1 MKNVIATNKTLVAQT
16 YGEIRTKLYYYICKS
31 IRNSDDAEDLT
42 QDAFLKAMEYDGLL
56 TQPTIKAFI
65 FRIAR
70 NLVNDYLRHYLCVSG
85 AKDEI
90 AVAQPVYTVSG
101 ESEVCAR
108 DIAGHESYVV
118 DTLPRQRRQIYKMS
132 RYDEMSIREIAMAL
146 SISDRTVENH
156 LRLGRKEVRRYVAK
170 CIS

>member
-1 MKNVIATNKTLVAQT
+1 MKDVIATNKTLVAQV
-16 YGEIRTKLYYYICKS
+16 YEEIRASLYHYICKS

-42 QDAFLKAMEYDGLL
+42 HDAFLRALEYGGLL

-85 AKDEI
+85 ANEEI

-108 DIAGHESYVV
+108 DIAGHEARVV
-118 DTLPRQRRQIYKMS
+118 EALPRQRQQIYKMS
-132 RYDEMSIREIAMAL
+132 RYDEMSIQEIAAAL
-146 SISDRTVENH
+146 CISDRTVENH
-156 LRLGRKEVRRYVAK
+156 LRLGRKEVRGYVAK